1 MAQRNIVVRL
11 ASWFISVPLTLL
23 IVLFAVSN
31 RGPVDI
37 GFWPTT
43 YQITVPIYAL
53 ALLMIVVG
61 FILGGTLVWTE
72 TTGDRMRARRY
83 RKKSEGLEQ
92 DLEKARMRA
101 TEAEVALDAL
111 PKQER
116 ERLMLEAR
124 SGAA

>member
-1 MAQRNIVVRL
+1 MAQRNMVVRL
-11 ASWFISVPLTLL
+11 VSWLISLPLTLL
-23 IVLFAVSN
+23 IILFAVSN

-37 GFWPTT
+37 AFWPTT

-61 FILGGTLVWTE
+61 FVLGGSIVWTE
-72 TTGDRMRARRY
+72 ATGDRVRARRY
-83 RKKSEGLEQ
+83 RRKSESLEQ
-92 DLEKARMRA
+92 DLEKAKMRA

-116 ERLMLEAR
+116 ERLMLEAKNP
-124 SGAA
+124 AA